1 MEPMQSFRPLVY
13 ALIATA
19 LFGASVSNVWASD
32 DVKKLEGT
40 FSKLV
45 SANSVKVESSNG
57 EEVKAVSE
65 SSSESAAGS
74 GSFPDIQKMFNG
86 VAPPISG
93 SPLLVGGPSPLGQPA
108 SLGGSSNFPSVS
120 QLPKSPSLDPDQ
132 AKNAINQGMAA
143 SMPLL
148 LTYLK
153 RNYPGELLDV
163 QLHSAGPGYVYEVRY
178 LSNVVFLRTV
188 YLDAITLQQ
197 K

>member
-1 MEPMQSFRPLVY
+1 MQSFRPSVY

-19 LFGASVSNVWASD
+19 LFGVSVSNVWASD

-74 GSFPDIQKMFNG
+74 GSILDIQKMING
-86 VAPPISG
+86 VVSPISG
-93 SPLLVGGPSPLGQPA
+93 SPLLIGGPSPLGQPA
-108 SLGGSSNFPSVS
+108 SLGGLSNFPAIVP
-120 QLPKSPSLDPDQ
+120 QLPKTPSLDPDQ
-132 AKNAINQGMAA
+132 AKSAINQGMAA

-148 LTYLK
+148 LTYLN
-153 RNYPGELLDV
+153 RNYPGQLLDV
-163 QLHSAGPGYVYEVRY
+163 QLHSAGPGYIYEVRY
-178 LSNVVFLRTV
+178 LSNAVFLRTV